1 MTSPT
6 SITADAAGPSAP
18 ADFDELNHS
27 IPLPWDRIS
36 LAPAWNAAMEALL
49 ARLEVTEER
58 QRARK
63 AGDRARLLATMSA
76 MVAAL
81 YSVHARDPLRW
92 LAYSRDANAYGPSQR
107 YVHPSA
113 TAKLASQVADFLARE
128 RLVEHRRGFYRRRQ
142 MAGGQGFRS
151 RIRATGALVAFLSDR
166 FGLSADSI
174 ILSPNAETIILK
186 ASAEDYF
193 GAKRLLPYEDTEETC
208 KMRAGLARLNAHLQG
223 FRIDLEGDLSGPQG
237 DDEDDLLPNSRQ
249 ARLYRVF
256 NNGRWDH
263 GGRFYGG
270 WWQRLPK
277 ADRKRLLIDGEE
289 VIELDFKAL
298 HPRLCYHLSGKPLGA
313 EVDPYA
319 LPDLAGEGIRPIV
332 KIAFNQ
338 LLNMT
343 TPGCPKAPP
352 GAARLLP
359 KGVVYRDLIDRIEQ
373 NHKPIGAWFRQ
384 GRGLALQR
392 IDSDI
397 VERVTGYLI
406 HRGICCLP
414 VHDSFIVPRS
424 AEFVLG
430 QTMALAYRGALSL
443 HTDVRALPVI
453 TGWSSP
459 AMEQRAMSPLIQASM
474 EGECQEGAAPRV
486 RTVERQGEDL

>member
-1 MTSPT
+1 MTSPAT
-6 SITADAAGPSAP
+6 TTADLVAPS
-18 ADFDELNHS
+18 DFEELNHS
-27 IPLPWDRIS
+27 FPLPWDRMS
-36 LAPAWNAAMEALL
+36 RAPNWDAAMEALL
-49 ARLEVTEER
+49 ARLEATEER

-92 LAYSRDANAYGPSQR
+92 LAYSRDANAYGPRQR
-107 YVHPSA
+107 YVHPKA
-113 TAKLASQVADFLARE
+113 TGKLAAQVADFLAHE
-128 RLVEHRRGFYRRRQ
+128 GLVEHHRGFYRRWQ

-151 RIRATGALVAFLSDR
+151 RIRATRALVEFLSGR
-166 FGLSADSI
+166 FGVGADSI

-186 ASAEDYF
+186 GPAEDYL
-193 GAKRLLPYEDTEETC
+193 GPKRLLPYEDTEETRQ
-208 KMRAGLARLNAHLQG
+208 MRVELARLNAHLSG
-223 FRIDLEGDLSGPQG
+223 FRIDVEGDLTGPQG
-237 DDEDDLLPNSRQ
+237 EDEDLLPTARQ

-256 NNGRWDH
+256 NNGRWDQ

-270 WWQRLPK
+270 WWQMLPK
-277 ADRKRLLIDGEE
+277 ADRARLLIDGEE
-289 VIELDFKAL
+289 VVELDFKAL

-313 EVDPYA
+313 EVDPYE

-352 GAARLLP
+352 GAARVLP

-397 VERVTGYLI
+397 VERVSGYLI

-474 EGECQEGAAPRV
+474 EGECQEGTAPRV
-486 RTVERQGEDL
+486 RTVERQGEGL